1 MRERLE
7 QALEDWRE
15 AAGRQPVAR
24 RLLPWA
30 QSLLAA
36 AQESATCGLGIQA
49 EALLERAVSRLAAVQ
64 ALPTGDDSE
73 AKLATVWDASGLPSA
88 STRERQTGVWR
99 RVRALRAARL
109 PFQGE
114 HHPAA
119 MGLAWG
125 PYNQQSAVAEALK
138 GAALVDPL
146 WVDDFLEREKA
157 MRALDALL
165 GLR

>member
-7 QALEDWRE
+7 QALQDWRD
-15 AAGRQPVAR
+15 AAGRQPVAK

-30 QSLLAA
+30 ESLLAA

-49 EALLERAVSRLAAVQ
+49 EALLERAMSRLATIQ
-64 ALPTGDDSE
+64 ALPSGDRSE
-73 AKLATVWDASGLPSA
+73 VKLSAAWDASGLPAA

-165 GLR
+165 GLK

>member
-7 QALEDWRE
+7 QGLDDWRE
-15 AAGRQPVAR
+15 AAGKLPVAK

-30 QSLLAA
+30 ESLLAA
-36 AQESATCGLGIQA
+36 AQESATCGLETQA
-49 EALLERAVSRLAAVQ
+49 DALLVRAMARLAAIK
-64 ALPTGDDSE
+64 ALPSRDSSE
-73 AKLATVWDASGLPSA
+73 VRLATEWDASGLPST

-119 MGLAWG
+119 RGLAWG

-165 GLR
+165 GGK

>member
-1 MRERLE
+1 LRERLE

-15 AAGRQPVAR
+15 AAGRQPVAK

-36 AQESATCGLGIQA
+36 AQESATCGLETQA
-49 EALLERAVSRLAAVQ
+49 DALLERAMSRLAAVQ

-73 AKLATVWDASGLPSA
+73 VKLATVWDASGLPSA

-165 GLR
+165 GLK

>member
-1 MRERLE
+1 MHERLE
-7 QALEDWRE
+7 QGLDDWRQ
-15 AAGRQPVAR
+15 AAGKLPVAK

-30 QSLLAA
+30 ESLLAA
-36 AQESATCGLGIQA
+36 AQESATCGLETQA
-49 EALLERAVSRLAAVQ
+49 KALLERAMSRLVGIK
-64 ALPTGDDSE
+64 ALPSGDLSE
-73 AKLATVWDASGLPSA
+73 VKLATEWDASGLPTTS
-88 STRERQTGVWR
+88 SRERQTGVWR

-165 GLR
+165 GGK